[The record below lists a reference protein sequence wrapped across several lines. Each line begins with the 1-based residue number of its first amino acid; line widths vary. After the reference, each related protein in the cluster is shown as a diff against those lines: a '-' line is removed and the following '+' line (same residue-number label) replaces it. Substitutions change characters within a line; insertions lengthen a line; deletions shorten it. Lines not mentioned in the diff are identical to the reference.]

1 MENLLLCNF
10 KREHFYT
17 KYQTLSAAVVFV
29 RSNYARTDIFW
40 HSESDW
46 FYFLI
51 SLTLQLICDYGQVDF
66 EDLLT

>member
-29 RSNYARTDIFW
+29 RSNYARTDIF
-40 HSESDW
+40 
-46 FYFLI
+46 
-51 SLTLQLICDYGQVDF
+51 
-66 EDLLT
+66 